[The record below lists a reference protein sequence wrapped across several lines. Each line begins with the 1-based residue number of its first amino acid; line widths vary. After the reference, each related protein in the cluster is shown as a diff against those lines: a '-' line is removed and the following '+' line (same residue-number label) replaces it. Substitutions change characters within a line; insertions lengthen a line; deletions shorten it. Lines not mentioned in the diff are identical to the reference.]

1 MTNTHPMEELSDLAL
16 LGIGA
21 GALVIVYLLR
31 MMWGRWSRRQPK
43 RRGRKPSK
51 SMVSV
56 IVDGSNVMH
65 WGGEPS
71 LKVLCAVIASLKTKG
86 FVPYVIF
93 DANVGYK
100 LRDRYLD
107 DAPMAKLIGLPASQV
122 LVVEKG
128 VAADAWILQGAE
140 EQGFPVVTN
149 DRFRDSKGQYPLI
162 GKKGRIIRGN
172 YAGGNVVWKS
182 I

>member
-1 MTNTHPMEELSDLAL
+1 MEELSDLAL

-31 MMWGRWSRRQPK
+31 VMWGLRGGKPRAQPK

-51 SMVSV
+51 SNISV

-71 LKVLCAVIASLKTKG
+71 EIVLVRVILAIIAKG
-86 FVPYVIF
+86 YEPYVIF

-100 LRDRYLD
+100 LRGKYLD
-107 DAPMAKLIGLPASQV
+107 DAPMARLIGLPVKQV

-128 VAADAWILQGAE
+128 VVADELILQVATERGLKI
-140 EQGFPVVTN
+140 VSN
-149 DRFRDSKGQYPLI
+149 DRFRDWSVTYPIVRKKGQIL
-162 GKKGRIIRGN
+162 RGTAN
-172 YAGGNVVWKS
+172 GGGVRWQG